1 MLGKFKEA
9 EQVCRDSN
17 VYNPV
22 EVKDYLKIA
31 KLPDR
36 RPLIHVY
43 VKFDFADEL
52 TKYLYLS
59 SYAMM

>member
-43 VKFDFADEL
+43 VKFDFAD
-52 TKYLYLS
+52 
-59 SYAMM
+59 